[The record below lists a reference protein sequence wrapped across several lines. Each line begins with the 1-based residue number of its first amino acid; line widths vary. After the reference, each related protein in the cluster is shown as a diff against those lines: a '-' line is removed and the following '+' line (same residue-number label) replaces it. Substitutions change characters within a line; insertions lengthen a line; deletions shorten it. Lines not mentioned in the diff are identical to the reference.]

1 MTALSPTVPEH
12 LPETLPGARETA
24 NRRPVFLNRS
34 FVVGLVLLLWPLA
47 FALIAGF
54 FVDPRGLRIGG
65 APVASAPSAKHPLG
79 GDSAGRD
86 LLALLVQG
94 TPPTYLIGFIAGM
107 IGATLGTIVGLV
119 SGYARGF
126 LDTTLRGFVDVLLG
140 IPALAVAII
149 VAALLGSISTWEL
162 AFVIAFLIWAFTA
175 RQIRSQVLS
184 MREQQYILIS
194 RLSSQG
200 TLSIMFTEI
209 LPNLLP
215 FVVAAFVAATSYA
228 VLLAVG
234 LQLLSLGSSDPTLG
248 LTLQLA
254 ISGGALSRGM
264 WWWWLPPTIV
274 LVSVFTGLFLLSTA
288 LDRVANPRLREA
300 LDAG

>member
-1 MTALSPTVPEH
+1 MTTLSPAVPEPI
-12 LPETLPGARETA
+12 PEGRVTAR
-24 NRRPVFLNRS
+24 RRAVWLTRS
-34 FVVGLVLLLWPLA
+34 FVIGLVLLLWPLV
-47 FALIAGF
+47 LSIVAGF

-65 APVASAPSAKHPLG
+65 APVASAPSAKHLLG

-86 LLALLVQG
+86 LLAVLVQG
-94 TPPTYLIGFIAGM
+94 TPPTYLIGLIAGL
-107 IGATLGTIVGLV
+107 IGTTLGTIVGLM

-126 LDTTLRGFVDVLLG
+126 MDTTLRGIVDVVLG

-149 VAALLGSISTWEL
+149 IAALLGAISTWQL

-184 MREQQYILIS
+184 MREQNYILIS

-200 TLSIMFTEI
+200 ALSIMFTEI

-215 FVVAAFVAATSYA
+215 FVMAAFVSATSFA
-228 VLLAVG
+228 ILLAVG

-254 ISGGALSRGM
+254 IGGGALSRGM

-274 LVSVFTGLFLLSTA
+274 LVSIFTGLFLLSTT

-300 LDAG
+300 ADAG

>member
-1 MTALSPTVPEH
+1 M
-12 LPETLPGARETA
+12 
-24 NRRPVFLNRS
+24 
-34 FVVGLVLLLWPLA
+34 
-47 FALIAGF
+47 
-54 FVDPRGLRIGG
+54 
-65 APVASAPSAKHPLG
+65 
-79 GDSAGRD
+79 
-86 LLALLVQG
+86 LVQG
-94 TPPTYLIGFIAGM
+94 TPPTYLIGFIAGL
-107 IGATLGTIVGLV
+107 IGTTLGTVVGLM

-126 LDTTLRGFVDVLLG
+126 MDTTLRGIVDVVLG

-149 VAALLGSISTWEL
+149 IAALLGAISTWQL
-162 AFVIAFLIWAFTA
+162 AIVIAFLIWAFTA

-200 TLSIMFTEI
+200 PLSIMFTEI

-215 FVVAAFVAATSYA
+215 FVMAAFVSATSFA
-228 VLLAVG
+228 ILLAVG

-254 ISGGALSRGM
+254 IGGGALSRGM
-264 WWWWLPPTIV
+264 WWWWLPPAMI
-274 LVSVFTGLFLLSTA
+274 LVSIFTGLFLLSTA

-300 LDAG
+300 TGG